1 MRLQM
6 SVGVPKGIKIKAQHI
21 EFTMLCRFHLVD
33 TYKNT
38 LKMKI
43 S

>member
-21 EFTMLCRFHLVD
+21 EFTMFCRFHLVD